1 MTYFAELKPTLK
13 AHAETTPHRQLFRT
27 ISCSDWLTSVTGL
40 SMPEA
45 VLTGLAE
52 QRVLLE
58 TLLRGCVLDDDVL
71 NTLNGQFADGNF
83 IKKNQRS
90 HVTP

>member
-1 MTYFAELKPTLK
+1 
-13 AHAETTPHRQLFRT
+13 
-27 ISCSDWLTSVTGL
+27 
-40 SMPEA
+40 MPEA